1 MYVHMKTLC
10 YNAEGGGNDSEH
22 SGSLGSPATFRAF
35 YLFLNNLSSIQP
47 FFFFFYLTC
56 KTEIKGLR
64 EVLKRLKLINFTHA
78 SEFLGYNLYCPV
90 LS

>member
-47 FFFFFYLTC
+47 FFFFFLSYLQNWD
-56 KTEIKGLR
+56 KRIEGGSE
-64 EVLKRLKLINFTHA
+64 EVKIN
-78 SEFLGYNLYCPV
+78 
-90 LS
+90 